1 VVSKNIII
9 IVEDDTLQ
17 DLLLVLEF
25 EVVLLCDLGEPPFLR
40 DNDFLMAGELVL
52 GMAKG
57 LHVHGNADVGE
68 LEITV

>member
-25 EVVLLCDLGEPPFLR
+25 EVVLLCDIGEPPFLR
-40 DNDFLMAGELVL
+40 DNDFLTAMELVS
-52 GMAKG
+52 GMAKC
-57 LHVHGNADVGE
+57 LHVH
-68 LEITV
+68 